1 MSWDN
6 LQLRVLTA
14 KLSDEKNFDAFKH
27 GIQFGFPCVGTAT
40 KDLLLIEVQL
50 PGKKKIDGKSFLN
63 GAKNWTKQ
71 GD

>member
-1 MSWDN
+1 
-6 LQLRVLTA
+6 
-14 KLSDEKNFDAFKH
+14 
-27 GIQFGFPCVGTAT
+27 VGTAT